1 METFYSVLKYAGI
14 ILTAY
19 LIGSSSMSFYI
30 SKFKKINLKEKGS
43 KNLGASNTLAIIGKK
58 AALAVLVHD
67 VLKSFFAILA
77 VRILFDIPY
86 NEVHWLLAAVGVA
99 AVVGHIFPFYLKF
112 KGGKGFATYIGL
124 IFGLDR
130 RLFMAVVALIFVV
143 AFITDYIV
151 SGTFSTIAIGPLY
164 YLLIQPSFL
173 IAGIVAIGS
182 LVILWKHRENIRNLK
197 NGSEMK
203 IRSAFQN
210 KYKQAS

>member
-1 METFYSVLKYAGI
+1 MEILQKILPYAGI
-14 ILTAY
+14 LLLAY
-19 LIGSSSMSFYI
+19 VIGSSSMSFYI

-43 KNLGASNTLAIIGKK
+43 KNLGASNTLAMIGKK
-58 AALAVLVHD
+58 AAAAVLVHD

-77 VRILFDIPY
+77 VRIIFDIPY
-86 NEVHWLLAAVGVA
+86 NEVSWLLAAVGVA
-99 AVVGHIFPFYLKF
+99 AVLGHIFPFYLKF

-124 IFGLDR
+124 IFGLDW
-130 RLFMAVVALIFVV
+130 RLFLAIVVLIFVV

-151 SGTFSTIAIGPLY
+151 AGTFSTIAAGPVY
-164 YLLIQPSFL
+164 YALIQPNLWVAL
-173 IAGIVAIGS
+173 IVLAGS
-182 LVILWKHRENIRNLK
+182 LVILWKHIENIRNLK

>member
-1 METFYSVLKYAGI
+1 METVQMIMKYAGI
-14 ILTAY
+14 LLLAY
-19 LIGSSSMSFYI
+19 VIGSSSMSFYI

-43 KNLGASNTLAIIGKK
+43 KNLGASNTLAMIGKK
-58 AALAVLVHD
+58 AAAAVLVHD

-77 VRILFDIPY
+77 VRIILDIPY
-86 NEVHWLLAAVGVA
+86 NEVSWLLAAVGVA
-99 AVVGHIFPFYLKF
+99 AVLGHIFPFYLKF

-124 IFGLDR
+124 IFGLDW
-130 RLFMAVVALIFVV
+130 RLFLAVVVLIFVV

-151 SGTFSTIAIGPLY
+151 AGTFSTIAAGPVY
-164 YLLIQPSFL
+164 YALIQPNLWVAL
-173 IAGIVAIGS
+173 IVLAGS
-182 LVILWKHRENIRNLK
+182 LVILWKHIENIKNLK

>member
-1 METFYSVLKYAGI
+1 METFQTILKYAGI
-14 ILTAY
+14 LLLAY

-58 AALAVLVHD
+58 AAAAVLVHD

-77 VRILFDIPY
+77 VRILFDVPY

-99 AVVGHIFPFYLKF
+99 AVMGHIFPFYLKF

-124 IFGLDR
+124 ILGLDW
-130 RLFMAVVALIFVV
+130 RLFFAVVVIIFVV

-164 YLLIQPSFL
+164 YLLIRPSFL
-173 IAGIVAIGS
+173 VAGIVAIGS
-182 LVILWKHRENIRNLK
+182 LVILWKHWENIRNLK
-197 NGSEMK
+197 NGKEMK

>member
-1 METFYSVLKYAGI
+1 MEILQKILPYVGI
-14 ILTAY
+14 LLLAY

-43 KNLGASNTLAIIGKK
+43 KNLGASNTLAVIGKK
-58 AALAVLVHD
+58 AAAAVLVHD

-77 VRILFDIPY
+77 VRFLFDIPY

-99 AVVGHIFPFYLKF
+99 AVVGHIFPFYLRF

-124 IFGLDR
+124 IFGLDW
-130 RLFMAVVALIFVV
+130 RLFLAVVFLIFVV

-151 SGTFSTIAIGPLY
+151 AGTFSTIAAGPVY
-164 YLLIQPSFL
+164 YALIQPNLWVAL
-173 IAGIVAIGS
+173 IVTAGS
-182 LVILWKHRENIRNLK
+182 LVILWKHRENIQNLK
-197 NGSEMK
+197 NGNEMK

>member
-1 METFYSVLKYAGI
+1 MEILQKILPYAGI
-14 ILTAY
+14 LLLAY
-19 LIGSSSMSFYI
+19 VIGSSSMSFYI

-43 KNLGASNTLAIIGKK
+43 KNLGASNTLAMIGKK
-58 AALAVLVHD
+58 AAAAVLVHD

-77 VRILFDIPY
+77 VRIVFDIPY
-86 NEVHWLLAAVGVA
+86 NEVSWLLAAVGVA
-99 AVVGHIFPFYLKF
+99 AVLGHIFPFYLKF

-124 IFGLDR
+124 IFGLDW
-130 RLFMAVVALIFVV
+130 RLFLAVVVLIFVV

-151 SGTFSTIAIGPLY
+151 TGTFSTIAAGPVY
-164 YLLIQPSFL
+164 YALIQPNLWVAL
-173 IAGIVAIGS
+173 IVLAGS
-182 LVILWKHRENIRNLK
+182 LVILWKHVENIKNLK

>member
-1 METFYSVLKYAGI
+1 MAIVGVVIKYTVI
-14 ILTAY
+14 ILAGY

-30 SKFKKINLKEKGS
+30 SKFKKVNLKETGS

-58 AALAVLVHD
+58 AAAAVLVHD

-77 VRILFDIPY
+77 VRILFDVPY

-124 IFGLDR
+124 ILGLDW
-130 RLFMAVVALIFVV
+130 RLFFAVVVIIFVV

-164 YLLIQPSFL
+164 YLLIRPSFL
-173 IAGIVAIGS
+173 VAGIVAIGS

>member
-1 METFYSVLKYAGI
+1 MGAYITIFKYMGI
-14 ILTAY
+14 ILAAY

-30 SKFKKINLKEKGS
+30 SRFKKIDLKEKGS

-58 AALAVLVHD
+58 AAAAVLVHD

-99 AVVGHIFPFYLKF
+99 AVLGHIFPFYLKF

-124 IFGLDR
+124 IFGLDW
-130 RLFMAVVALIFVV
+130 RLFLAVVGIIFLV

-164 YLLIQPSFL
+164 FLLIQQAFL
-173 IAGIVAIGS
+173 VAGIIAIGS
-182 LVILWKHRENIRNLK
+182 LVILWKHRENIKNLRN
-197 NGSEMK
+197 GREMK

>member
-1 METFYSVLKYAGI
+1 MEILQKILPYAGI
-14 ILTAY
+14 LLLAY
-19 LIGSSSMSFYI
+19 VIGSSSMSFYI

-43 KNLGASNTLAIIGKK
+43 KNLGASNTLAMIGKK
-58 AALAVLVHD
+58 AAAAVLVHD

-77 VRILFDIPY
+77 VRIIFDIPY
-86 NEVHWLLAAVGVA
+86 NEVSWLLAAVGVA
-99 AVVGHIFPFYLKF
+99 AVLGHIFPFYLKF

-124 IFGLDR
+124 IFGLDW
-130 RLFMAVVALIFVV
+130 RLFLAVVVLIFVV

-151 SGTFSTIAIGPLY
+151 AGTFSTIAAGPVY
-164 YLLIQPSFL
+164 YALIQPNLWVAL
-173 IAGIVAIGS
+173 IVLAGS
-182 LVILWKHRENIRNLK
+182 LVILWKHIENIKNLK

>member
-1 METFYSVLKYAGI
+1 METLQMIMKYAGI
-14 ILTAY
+14 LLLAY
-19 LIGSSSMSFYI
+19 VIGSSSMSFYI

-58 AALAVLVHD
+58 AAAAVLVHD
-67 VLKSFFAILA
+67 VLKSLFAILA
-77 VRILFDIPY
+77 VRIIFDIPY
-86 NEVHWLLAAVGVA
+86 NEVSWLLAAVGVA
-99 AVVGHIFPFYLKF
+99 AVLGHIFPFYLKF

-124 IFGLDR
+124 IFGLDW
-130 RLFMAVVALIFVV
+130 RLFLAVVVLIFVV

-151 SGTFSTIAIGPLY
+151 AGTFSTIAAGPVY
-164 YLLIQPSFL
+164 YALIQPNLWVAL
-173 IAGIVAIGS
+173 IVLAGS
-182 LVILWKHRENIRNLK
+182 LVILWKHIENIKNLK

>member
-1 METFYSVLKYAGI
+1 METFQTILKYAGI
-14 ILTAY
+14 LLLAY

-30 SKFKKINLKEKGS
+30 SKFKKVNLKETGS

-58 AALAVLVHD
+58 AATAVLVHD

-77 VRILFDIPY
+77 VRILFDVPY

-124 IFGLDR
+124 ILGLDW
-130 RLFMAVVALIFVV
+130 RLFFAVVVIIFVV

-164 YLLIQPSFL
+164 YLLIRPSFL
-173 IAGIVAIGS
+173 VAGIVAIGS

-197 NGSEMK
+197 NGKEMK

>member
-1 METFYSVLKYAGI
+1 METFQTILKYAGI
-14 ILTAY
+14 LLLAY

-30 SKFKKINLKEKGS
+30 SKFKKTNLKEKGS

-58 AALAVLVHD
+58 AAAAVLVHD
-67 VLKSFFAILA
+67 VLKSFFAILS
-77 VRILFDIPY
+77 VRILFDVPY

-124 IFGLDR
+124 IFGLDW
-130 RLFMAVVALIFVV
+130 RLFLAVVALIFVV

-151 SGTFSTIAIGPLY
+151 AGTFSTIAAGPVY
-164 YLLIQPSFL
+164 YALIQPDLWVAL
-173 IAGIVAIGS
+173 IVLTGS
-182 LVILWKHRENIRNLK
+182 LIILWKHRENIRNLK
-197 NGSEMK
+197 NGKEMK

>member
-1 METFYSVLKYAGI
+1 METFQTILKYAGI
-14 ILTAY
+14 LLLAY

-58 AALAVLVHD
+58 AAAAVLVHD

-77 VRILFDIPY
+77 VRILFDVPY

-124 IFGLDR
+124 IFGLDW
-130 RLFMAVVALIFVV
+130 RLFLAVVALIFVV

-151 SGTFSTIAIGPLY
+151 AGTFSTIAAGPVY
-164 YLLIQPSFL
+164 YALIQPDLWVAL
-173 IAGIVAIGS
+173 IVLTGS
-182 LVILWKHRENIRNLK
+182 LIILWKHRENIRNLK
-197 NGSEMK
+197 NGKEMK

>member
-1 METFYSVLKYAGI
+1 MVTVETILKYAGI
-14 ILTAY
+14 ILAGY

-30 SKFKKINLKEKGS
+30 SKFKNINLKEKGS

-58 AALAVLVHD
+58 AAAAVLVHD
-67 VLKSFFAILA
+67 VLKSFLAILA

-86 NEVHWLLAAVGVA
+86 NRVDWLLAAVGVA

-124 IFGLDR
+124 IFGLDW
-130 RLFMAVVALIFVV
+130 RLFLAIVAIIFLV
-143 AFITDYIV
+143 AFVTDYIV
-151 SGTFSTIAIGPLY
+151 AGTFSTITIGPLY
-164 YLLIQPSFL
+164 FVIIQPAFL
-173 IAGIVAIGS
+173 VAGIVATGS
-182 LVILWKHRENIRNLK
+182 LIILWKHRENIKNLK

>member
-1 METFYSVLKYAGI
+1 MEILQKILPYAGI
-14 ILTAY
+14 LLLAY
-19 LIGSSSMSFYI
+19 VIGSSSMSFYI

-43 KNLGASNTLAIIGKK
+43 KNLGASNTLAMIGKK
-58 AALAVLVHD
+58 AAAAVLVHD

-77 VRILFDIPY
+77 VRIIFDIPY
-86 NEVHWLLAAVGVA
+86 NEVSWLLAAVGVA
-99 AVVGHIFPFYLKF
+99 AVLGHIFPFYLKF

-124 IFGLDR
+124 IFGLDW
-130 RLFMAVVALIFVV
+130 RLFLAIVVLIFVV

-151 SGTFSTIAIGPLY
+151 AGTFSTIAAGPVY
-164 YLLIQPSFL
+164 YALIQPNLWVAL
-173 IAGIVAIGS
+173 IVLAGS
-182 LVILWKHRENIRNLK
+182 LVILWKHIENIKNLK

>member
-1 METFYSVLKYAGI
+1 MEILQKILPYVGI
-14 ILTAY
+14 LLLAY

-43 KNLGASNTLAIIGKK
+43 KNLGASNTLAVIGKK
-58 AALAVLVHD
+58 AAAAVLVHD

-77 VRILFDIPY
+77 VRFLFDIPY

-99 AVVGHIFPFYLKF
+99 AVVGHIFPFYLRF

-124 IFGLDR
+124 IFGLDW
-130 RLFMAVVALIFVV
+130 RLFLAVVFLIFVV

-151 SGTFSTIAIGPLY
+151 AGTFSTIAAGPVY
-164 YLLIQPSFL
+164 YALIQPNLWVAL
-173 IAGIVAIGS
+173 IVTAGS
-182 LVILWKHRENIRNLK
+182 LVILWKHRENIQNLK
-197 NGSEMK
+197 NDNEMK